1 VTGGADKIR
10 DATASQDG
18 LATAAQITKL
28 DGIEAGA
35 NAYTLPAPTTTVLGG
50 VKRNT
55 GSAGQFVNGIDTDGS
70 LQYGTPSGGGGGVA
84 TDAIWDAK
92 GDLAVATGADTAVR
106 LPVGTNGHVLTADSA
121 EASGV
126 KWAAAGGGG
135 GGIPPTQALKTD
147 TESTTS
153 TTYADITGLTISVTP
168 PSTTQSYI
176 LRAVVQISASGS
188 GACFLR
194 LAQDGVVIVEGD
206 SAGSRSLMHAWE
218 YATASYN
225 VATKVME
232 ILVTPGTTSAVTFSV
247 QWRSQTAGV
256 AVFCNRTVPDD
267 NSAGVPRVV
276 STLMLIPSP

>member
-1 VTGGADKIR
+1 LTNVGSSTGTLPIANGG
-10 DATASQDG
+10 TGQ
-18 LATAAQITKL
+18 TT
-28 DGIEAGA
+28 AGA
-35 NAYTLPAPTTTVLGG
+35 AFGALAPTTT
-50 VKRNT
+50 
-55 GSAGQFVNGIDTDGS
+55 
-70 LQYGTPSGGGGGVA
+70 
-84 TDAIWDAK
+84 K
-92 GDLAVATGADTAVR
+92 GDIIVHNGTANVR
-106 LPVGTNGHVLTADSA
+106 VPVGTNGHALIADSA

-168 PSTTQSYI
+168 PSNTQSYI
-176 LRAVVQISASGS
+176 LRAVVQIAASGS
-188 GACFLR
+188 AACFLR
-194 LAQDGVVIVEGD
+194 LAQDGVVIAEAD
-206 SAGSRSLMHAWE
+206 SAGSRSRMHAWE
-218 YATASYN
+218 FSTTTYN

-232 ILVTPGTTSAVTFSV
+232 ILVTPGTTSAVTLSV

-267 NSAGVPRVV
+267 NVAGVPRVV